1 MSKKKVF
8 NWEQN
13 LGYYTTPSNRDALPI
28 FKTKTGRNFKE
39 LPFMHKMQLLISG
52 QFDKIDSNTGMP
64 LPKYGSA
71 KDWLLGPKGDPTRTI
86 VEKGVVP
93 LAKGI
98 IKDRVNRG
106 KMFISAAKVTGK
118 AIKNAH
124 DSITY
129 DIPLSNEVGYS
140 VTKKDAPSVRN
151 QLKLDKAEKDKETIE
166 ALHDSKTDLKI
177 QKTETP
183 KVEVENTEIPYDV
196 KKGLTWN

>member
-1 MSKKKVF
+1 MFNYKQNKVG
-8 NWEQN
+8 
-13 LGYYTTPSNRDALPI
+13 GYVQTPSNRDALPI
-28 FKTKTGRNFKE
+28 FKTKTGRDLKD
-39 LPFMHKMQLLISG
+39 LPLMHKMQLLISG
-52 QFDKIDSNTGMP
+52 QFDKIDSKTGMS

-71 KDWLLGPKGDPTRTI
+71 KDWLLGPKGSPTRTV

-98 IKDRVNRG
+98 VKDRVNRAN
-106 KMFISAAKVTGK
+106 MFISAAKVTGK

-151 QLKLDKAEKDKETIE
+151 QLKLDKAEEDKEKIE
-166 ALHDSKTDLKI
+166 ALHDKKPDLKI

-183 KVEVENTEIPYDV
+183 KVEVENKGIPYDV
-196 KKGLTWN
+196 QKGLTWD